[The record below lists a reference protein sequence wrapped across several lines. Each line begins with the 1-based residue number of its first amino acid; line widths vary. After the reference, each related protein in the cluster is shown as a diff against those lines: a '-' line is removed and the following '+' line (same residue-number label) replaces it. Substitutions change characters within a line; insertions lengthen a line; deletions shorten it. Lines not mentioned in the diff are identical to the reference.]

1 MGSLRRT
8 LDGLYLAG
16 GVLGAVALAAIALL
30 ILGNVLGRQLG
41 LVVPSA
47 DDLTAFAVA
56 GSAILP
62 LAYAF
67 RHGAHIRVDLF
78 IGRLRG
84 RARTAIEVLVLAI
97 ACAMVGFFA
106 YATFDQMT
114 DSYEFEEVSQG
125 MLGIPL
131 WIPQLALPFGAG
143 LFAIALLDDLVAVL
157 CGRRPSYRRA
167 EDAAALERA
176 AGEL

>member
-1 MGSLRRT
+1 MGALRRT

-16 GVLGAVALAAIALL
+16 GVLGALALVAIALL

-41 LVVPSA
+41 MVVPSA

-62 LAYAF
+62 LAYTF
-67 RHGAHIRVDLF
+67 RHGAHIRVDLV
-78 IGRLRG
+78 IGRFRG
-84 RARTAIEVLVLAI
+84 AARTAAEVVVLAI
-97 ACAMVGFFA
+97 AFAMVAFFA

-131 WIPQLALPFGAG
+131 WMPQLALPVGAV
-143 LFAIALLDDLVAVL
+143 LFAVALLDDLVVVL
-157 CGRRPSYRRA
+157 AGGRPSYRA
-167 EDAAALERA
+167 GEGTGAVERA
-176 AGEL
+176 AEEL

>member
-1 MGSLRRT
+1 MGALRRT

-16 GVLGAVALAAIALL
+16 GVLGAMALVAILLL

-56 GSAILP
+56 GSAVLP

-84 RARTAIEVLVLAI
+84 RARGAIEVLVLAI
-97 ACAMVGFFA
+97 ACAMVAFFA
-106 YATFDQMT
+106 YATFDQMS
-114 DSYEFEEVSQG
+114 DSFAFEEVSQG

-131 WIPQLALPFGAG
+131 WIPQVALPIGAG
-143 LFAIALLDDLVAVL
+143 LFAIALLDDLVVVL
-157 CGRRPSYRRA
+157 AGGIPSYRA
-167 EDAAALERA
+167 GEGAGALDRA
-176 AGEL
+176 AEEI